1 MASMH
6 ATCSVLSQMSNGG
19 GPFSDE
25 ECWCPLL
32 QTFMFTDAEDMM
44 SE

>member
-1 MASMH
+1 MH

-19 GPFSDE
+19 APSSDE

-32 QTFMFTDAEDMM
+32 QTFMFTDAEDMV